1 MKDLVI
7 AGAIFDLDGTLLDS
21 MHIWRDFASA
31 YLLSRGITPPED
43 LEDRIGPLTL
53 REAAEYLRNAFSL
66 PEPLEEVLAGMDAA
80 TRALYE
86 TVLPKPGVPAL
97 LAGMKAAGIPM
108 AVATLTDRPTVLR
121 VLDRLGLLPYFSSIL
136 TCAEVGAGKDEPR
149 IFLEA
154 CAALGTR
161 REETAVFE
169 DALYAVRTAA
179 SAGFPVVAVYDASGG
194 DAFGEAAA
202 LAALAVE
209 DFRAVPFE
217 TYFRKRA

>member
-80 TRALYE
+80 ARALYE

-108 AVATLTDRPTVLR
+108 AVATLTDPACIVFCEDVDVDDDVIAKAQANDITIAKSPLSAYA
-121 VLDRLGLLPYFSSIL
+121 LCTAYH
-136 TCAEVGAGKDEPR
+136 TAENS
-149 IFLEA
+149 
-154 CAALGTR
+154 
-161 REETAVFE
+161 
-169 DALYAVRTAA
+169 A
-179 SAGFPVVAVYDASGG
+179 S
-194 DAFGEAAA
+194 
-202 LAALAVE
+202 
-209 DFRAVPFE
+209 
-217 TYFRKRA
+217 